1 MHAVTDHLPDPVA
14 QPEFYDSV
22 TSKRFLAW
30 VIDTILVGILV
41 VPVVVFTLGI
51 ALFFLPVVWLAISFV
66 YRWITL
72 ANGSATWGMRAMAI
86 ELRDAYGQRLD
97 TGLAFLHTLGYALSI
112 STAIVQ
118 VGSIVL
124 MLTTERRQ
132 GLSDLVLGT
141 VMLNRRA

>member
-41 VPVVVFTLGI
+41 VPVVIFTLGI

>member
-41 VPVVVFTLGI
+41 VPVVFFTLGI

>member
-51 ALFFLPVVWLAISFV
+51 ALFFLPVVWLAISFI